1 MLAPFYDL
9 FFIGLI
15 ILSTINLALDNPLND
30 PESTLAHIT
39 QWLDF
44 VLSCFFI
51 VEAMTKI
58 LVFGFLFN
66 GKDSYL
72 RSSWN
77 VIDFTIVLL
86 IIVGF
91 CIPQS
96 TTLNV
101 VKVSRLFR
109 VLRPLRLI

>member
-9 FFIGLI
+9 FFVCLI
-15 ILSTINLALDNPLND
+15 IISTINLALDNPLND
-30 PESTLAHIT
+30 PESTFARVT
-39 QWLDF
+39 QWLDV
-44 VLSCFFI
+44 VLGCLFI

-58 LVFGFLFN
+58 LVFGFLLN

-77 VIDFTIVLL
+77 MIDFTIVLL

-91 CIPQS
+91 CIPQR